1 MYLWVAGAQDTLSV
15 CNQLKPWLRLQ
26 DTATVTDAGLATLA
40 LFAPHLKSVRLSCLP
55 RVCGGFISGLLASC
69 PHLEE
74 LHLESLP
81 ACWEASDNGTSVKA
95 PNVHTLS
102 MKGCKLTIAAANLL
116 ARLPN
121 LRVLHYEGAPAL
133 LRVASSFW

>member
-1 MYLWVAGAQDTLSV
+1 MNAFVVQDTIM
-15 CNQLKPWLRLQ
+15 
-26 DTATVTDAGLATLA
+26 VTDAGFATLA
-40 LFAPHLKSVRLSCLP
+40 LFTPHLKILRLSGLP
-55 RVCGGFISGLLASC
+55 RVCGGFISSLLASC
-69 PHLEE
+69 PDLEE
-74 LHLESLP
+74 LHLEALP
-81 ACWEASDNGTSVKA
+81 ACWEALDSGSNVKA
-95 PNVHTLS
+95 PKVHTLS